1 MEFVV
6 EKQAFFWYLFVDHF
20 KWTFLEVEWL

>member
-6 EKQAFFWYLFVDHF
+6 EKQAFFWYLLVDHF
-20 KWTFLEVEWL
+20 KWAFLEGEWL